1 MPSDRTI
8 ARVVLYAVVS
18 AAAVLPLAMLYRTTT
33 GDPDVAAQEAEVAAH
48 GAATRDAMA
57 RDRVAS
63 RGAEGSSERRGRF
76 GRDALDA
83 ATREAAGGAR
93 SGSGAE
99 GAAAQRARQRE
110 LAAREAGAARGRGSS
125 ERAED
130 FDPEREAYDN
140 AQQLL
145 RSADTA
151 ERLDGVDELAAD
163 DPDAARRE
171 AENILDSA
179 SEDRWDVYDKLIDL
193 APDDA
198 ARIGVALRAL
208 ADPDAEVRD
217 QAAYWLSTED
227 ADRHPQIL
235 QGLRSA
241 LEREQD
247 ASARDSIE
255 SALESLDLDFEP
267 EWLTQLDAE
276 TVDPDLM

>member
-8 ARVVLYAVVS
+8 ARIVLYAVVS
-18 AAAVLPLAMLYRTTT
+18 AAALVPLAMLYRATT
-33 GDPDVAAQEAEVAAH
+33 GSPDVAAREAAAAEQTD
-48 GAATRDAMA
+48 GMRDAGVREGA
-57 RDRVAS
+57 AS
-63 RGAEGSSERRGRF
+63 RGVEARSERRARF
-76 GRDALDA
+76 GR
-83 ATREAAGGAR
+83 EAAPAAERASGDGAGR
-93 SGSGAE
+93 EDGAIGS
-99 GAAAQRARQRE
+99 AARRARQRE
-110 LAAREAGAARGRGSS
+110 LAAREAGAAPGRGSS
-125 ERAED
+125 SGSED
-130 FDPEREAYDN
+130 LDPEREAYDN

-179 SEDRWDVYDKLIDL
+179 AEDRWDVYDKLIDL

-198 ARIGVALRAL
+198 GRIGVALRAL

-227 ADRHPQIL
+227 ADQHPQIL

-241 LEREQD
+241 FEREQD
-247 ASARDSIE
+247 DGARDSIE
-255 SALESLDLDFEP
+255 SALESLDLEFEP
-267 EWLTQLDAE
+267 EWVTQLDAE
-276 TVDPDLM
+276 TVDPDLL